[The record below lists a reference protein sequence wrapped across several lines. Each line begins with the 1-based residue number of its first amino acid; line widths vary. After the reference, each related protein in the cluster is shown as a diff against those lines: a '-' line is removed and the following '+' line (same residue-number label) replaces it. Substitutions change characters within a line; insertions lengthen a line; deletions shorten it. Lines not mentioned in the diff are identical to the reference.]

1 MKFCLLMSSDIQKL
15 LDHAKQSAINATK
28 TILRSNFKKAE
39 STGDLIGR
47 KTTDKI
53 TDVSKISKMSQECF
67 RDYCN

>member
-1 MKFCLLMSSDIQKL
+1 MNFYLLMSSNIHKL
-15 LDHAKQSAINATK
+15 LDHDKQSAINATK
-28 TILRSNFKKAE
+28 TTFKKQFQKAE

-53 TDVSKISKMSQECF
+53 TDVSKISKNSQECF